1 MSDKN
6 GSDREPERKRPFIRE
21 KVAKPPRTKRQM
33 AFRVFA
39 YVILAA
45 IAGIAAGTSFAVAG
59 PIAERYLV
67 PTTAAPTA
75 PTVTI
80 PTDTE
85 TVPAPANTGTRPGS
99 SNSGNTPGSAV
110 TGAVPGATGDGNA
123 PGSADTGAAP
133 GSAGGGS
140 VPGSA
145 DSETAPGTANGG
157 TAPDSNDTG
166 TVPGSTDTIP
176 ETTAPP
182 ETTEPPTS
190 EEETETT
197 EETKPIEEILES
209 AIEEYDY
216 TVDDLNSMYTAL
228 RGVAAAADNGI
239 VTIHSVR
246 QELDWFDNP
255 IENTGLYAGAIFAAT
270 EQELMILIPA
280 AALEDADTLRVT
292 FADGSEADCTVRQ
305 TDSLTGMAVVS
316 VGLSDLEETTKA
328 KVSALTLGNSF
339 LTKQGDVVM
348 TVGAP
353 TGAVHS
359 CAYGF
364 ISHIARNVQ
373 VPDGV
378 TRLLYADV
386 AADAASGTF
395 LINTT
400 GELIGWVTDDYESGS
415 GIAVVR
421 AISEYKSMLEKMS
434 NGIPIPYLGIQPQE
448 VSEAMQESGMPAGIY
463 VLECSI
469 EGPAYDAGIQSGD
482 IIVRIGET
490 DVEKISEFQA
500 QMAAL
505 KAGDQAT
512 VMVQRK
518 GADEYIE
525 LEYQVNVGAR

>member
-45 IAGIAAGTSFAVAG
+45 IAGIAAGISFAVAG

-85 TVPAPANTGTRPGS
+85 TMPAPAGTLPGPADGGSAPGAADAGAASGTVPGS
-99 SNSGNTPGSAV
+99 AGSGAAPGTADGGNTPGSDE
-110 TGAVPGATGDGNA
+110 TGTPS
-123 PGSADTGAAP
+123 GSADA
-133 GSAGGGS
+133 
-140 VPGSA
+140 VP
-145 DSETAPGTANGG
+145 EPTA
-157 TAPDSNDTG
+157 S
-166 TVPGSTDTIP
+166 S
-176 ETTAPP
+176 
-182 ETTEPPTS
+182 ETTEELTT
-190 EEETETT
+190 EEETETKA
-197 EETKPIEEILES
+197 EETTKPIEEIFES
-209 AIEEYDY
+209 AIEEYNY

-228 RGVAAAADNGI
+228 RSVAAAADNGI

-280 AALEDADTLRVT
+280 AALEDADTPRVT

-316 VGLSDLEETTKA
+316 VGLSDLEETTKT

-348 TVGAP
+348 AVGAP

-364 ISHIARNVQ
+364 ISHIVRNVQ

-386 AADAASGTF
+386 TADAASGTF

-400 GELIGWVTDDYESGS
+400 GELIGWATNDYESGS
-415 GIAVVR
+415 GIAVIR
-421 AISEYKSMLEKMS
+421 GISEYKSMLEKMS

-482 IIVRIGET
+482 IIVSIGET

-512 VMVQRK
+512 VVVQRK